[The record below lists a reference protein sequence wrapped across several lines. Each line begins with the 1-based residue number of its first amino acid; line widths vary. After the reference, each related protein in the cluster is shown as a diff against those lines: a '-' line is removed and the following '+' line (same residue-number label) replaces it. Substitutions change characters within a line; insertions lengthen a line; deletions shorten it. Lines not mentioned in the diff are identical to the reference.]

1 MNSHDKLP
9 FSSAV
14 KILKPFNKMATYGLA
29 ALGGLLA
36 YSYLSSGPGNLVK
49 VMSSVDGREY
59 MVQNLP
65 DMNDAANRLAEIRAG
80 CHKILHEYGQL
91 EYSQDEACKRLVKRF
106 NADNMMENAV
116 DSQYTSYSE
125 NKGERIVLCLRD
137 KHDPPKFPL
146 IDKNTVMFVVLH
158 EMAHLMTETI
168 GHTQE
173 FWNNFKRMLHDAIQ
187 LGIWQPVNY
196 AHQPTAYC
204 GMTITDS
211 PL

>member
-1 MNSHDKLP
+1 
-9 FSSAV
+9 
-14 KILKPFNKMATYGLA
+14 MATLGLA

-49 VMSSVDGREY
+49 VMSARDGREY

-65 DMNDAANRLAEIRAG
+65 DMNGAADRLAEIRAG
-80 CHKILHEYGQL
+80 CHKILNEYSQL
-91 EYSQDEACKRLVKRF
+91 EYTQDEACKRLVHRF
-106 NADNMMENAV
+106 NADNMMENSI
-116 DSQYTSYSE
+116 DSPYTSYSE

-137 KHDPPKFPL
+137 KHDAPSYPL

-158 EMAHLMTETI
+158 EMAHLMTAST

-173 FWNNFKRMLHDAIQ
+173 FWSNFRRLLEDAMK
-187 LGIWQPVNY
+187 LGVYEHVNY
-196 AHQPTAYC
+196 SRTPVEYC
-204 GMTITDS
+204 GMMITDS

>member
-1 MNSHDKLP
+1 
-9 FSSAV
+9 
-14 KILKPFNKMATYGLA
+14 MATYGIA

-36 YSYLSSGPGNLVK
+36 YSYLTSGPGNLVK
-49 VMSSVDGREY
+49 VMSSLDGREY

-65 DMNDAANRLAEIRAG
+65 DMNGAANRLAEIHAA
-80 CHKILHEYGQL
+80 CNKILHEYSQL
-91 EYSQDEACKRLVKRF
+91 EYTQDDACKRLVQRF
-106 NADNMMENAV
+106 NADNMMENSV

-137 KHDPPKFPL
+137 KQDPPNYPL

-158 EMAHLMTETI
+158 EMAHLMTAST

-173 FWNNFKRMLHDAIQ
+173 FWSNFRRLLQDAMK
-187 LGIWQPVNY
+187 LGVYEHVNY
-196 AHQPTAYC
+196 SRTPVEYC
-204 GMTITDS
+204 GMMITDS